1 MWHRCLQ
8 EIRECGGDE
17 MVTKHVVLAAA
28 CAVSCSFA
36 WPAQAQETGL
46 DSLHA
51 QVRLGG
57 RICML
62 DHFHNGSSSGQASRK
77 QAEAAAIASWAD
89 FTVWEYGPPWGSW
102 RLAETKRVSCAQT
115 GGSWA
120 CTLEAR
126 PCKPAG
132 RRGRR

>member
-1 MWHRCLQ
+1 MQMAGLRVM
-8 EIRECGGDE
+8 ISRFFKA
-17 MVTKHVVLAAA
+17 TAAA
-28 CAVSCSFA
+28 GAVWFGIADDAAS
-36 WPAQAQETGL
+36 QETGL

-51 QVRLGG
+51 QVRIGS

-62 DHFHNGSSSGQASRK
+62 DHFHNGSSSGQPSRK
-77 QAEAAAIASWAD
+77 HAEAVAIRTWVD

-102 RLAETKRVSCAQT
+102 KLAETKRVSCSQT
-115 GGSWA
+115 GGSWS

-132 RRGRR
+132 GRRRR